1 MEVGFFG
8 EKLNSWESR
17 KSYLFLAPTNKLL
30 MKITTTTLK
39 ALCALLFGFASYQ
52 VSAQGF
58 YDGFESGTYTP
69 TWVNTGGTYTRTVP
83 ATGSAVGTYNFQQT
97 GTGTH
102 LQGVR
107 ASFPQDQIS
116 EVSYY
121 VKSSNTAVSGTY
133 VIIGEAGMSVPS
145 SCIAF
150 MYFSSAGNMR
160 FYTNT
165 AEINQPV
172 VANTW
177 YHVELLNFNWTAKT
191 FDVYLD
197 GALLYT
203 AFPFRDPAI
212 TSAAEIHLY
221 NLTSTVTANY
231 DEFNIVPSCVTPGAT
246 ALSANANVYLDASGN
261 ATITGAD
268 VDGGSTVNCGTP
280 VLSVNP
286 SSFSCSDIGTPVP
299 VTLYVEDSFGAIDST
314 TATVTI
320 LDTLSPTASNPA
332 TINVQCLSD
341 VPMADTSEVTD
352 AADNCSAQVAFVS
365 EVSDG
370 LTCPETITRTYSVAD
385 LSGNQILVEQLI
397 VIQDTISPV
406 PDSTALATINE
417 TCEVTP
423 VAPTATDGCSG
434 LITATPD
441 QVFPITN
448 VGTTTV
454 TWTYEDICGNT
465 ATQTQDVVIGAI
477 DASTSTSGITISAN
491 ASGLMYQ
498 WIDCGNGQPVAN
510 ATSQNFTASAN
521 GDYAVIVTDGACS
534 DTSACVTINQVS
546 LGELIDVPLTVY
558 PNPSS
563 GESIKVQ
570 TTATILKVQLV
581 DLTGRS
587 VDANFDFKTN
597 QLNVDKLAPG
607 NYSVTI
613 HTAEHGAI
621 VKKIT
626 ISK

>member
-1 MEVGFFG
+1 
-8 EKLNSWESR
+8 
-17 KSYLFLAPTNKLL
+17 
-30 MKITTTTLK
+30 MKITTTLK
-39 ALCALLFGFASYQ
+39 ALCALLFGFASYH

-83 ATGSAVGTYNFQQT
+83 ATGSAVGTYNFQQA

-121 VKSSNTAVSGTY
+121 VKSSNTAVSGAY
-133 VIIGEAGMSVPS
+133 VIIGEAGMSDPS

-160 FYTNT
+160 FYTNN
-165 AEINQPV
+165 AQINEPV

-177 YHVELLNFNWTAKT
+177 YHVELLNFDWTAKT

-197 GALLYT
+197 GALLYA

-212 TSAAEIHLY
+212 NSAAEIHLY
-221 NLTSTVTANY
+221 NLSSTVTANY
-231 DEFNIVPSCVTPGAT
+231 DEFNVVPACVTPGAT
-246 ALSANANVYLDASGN
+246 ALSTNANVYLDASGN
-261 ATITGAD
+261 ATITGAE
-268 VDGGSTVNCGTP
+268 VDGGSSVNCGTP

-286 SSFSCSDIGTPVP
+286 SSFSCSDLGTPVP

-341 VPMADTSEVTD
+341 VPAPDINEVTD
-352 AADNCSAQVAFVS
+352 AADNCSAQVVFVGD
-365 EVSDG
+365 VSDG
-370 LTCPETITRTYSVAD
+370 LTCPETITRTYSITD
-385 LSGNQILVEQLI
+385 LSGNQLLVDQFI
-397 VIQDTISPV
+397 VIQDTIAPV
-406 PDSTALATINE
+406 PDSSTLATMNE
-417 TCEVTP
+417 TCEATP

-441 QVFPITN
+441 QTFPITN

-454 TWTYEDICGNT
+454 TWTFEDNCGNM
-465 ATQTQDVVIGAI
+465 ATQTQDVIISGV

-491 ASGLMYQ
+491 ASGLTYQ
-498 WIDCGNGQPVAN
+498 WIDCGNVQPVVN
-510 ATSQNFTASAN
+510 ETSQNFTASAN
-521 GDYAVIVTDGACS
+521 GDYAVVVTDGSCS

-546 LGELIDVPLTVY
+546 LGELIDVPMTVY

-563 GESIKVQ
+563 GKSITVA
-570 TTATILKVQLV
+570 TTATITSIQLF

-587 VDANFDFKTN
+587 VDADFDFTAK

-613 HTAEHGAI
+613 HTAEYGTI